1 MSKRRGFDIDFPA
14 GTETPAEEE
23 FPRGPEGYYTGG
35 GRAKPGASRRGPMAA
50 AISENAEALR
60 DRAEAER
67 AIREENDRLAHDYV
81 RLKRAGLITD
91 LVPIDA
97 VLTTKL
103 TRDRAAGPDPE
114 IEELKASIRE
124 VGLSN
129 PIRVEPVGDH
139 YELVQGFRRLSAYRE
154 LYAETGDEAYA
165 RIPAGLVAS
174 GEALVGL
181 YRKMVDENLV
191 RRGISFAEMA
201 QLALSFAR
209 DPNTETTDIEEAITL
224 LYASAGRQ
232 KRSYIRHFA
241 TLLEELGDDLHHA
254 EAIPRKLGLELVK
267 RMGDEEGFSDGLRE
281 MLAGQGDVSSDYEV
295 ARLADALKSAPKASP
310 KPKGSSAN
318 AAAKTTLRCTV
329 PAGTVRCAARDGK
342 VELAMERDFSSIDRH
357 RLEAAVAA
365 FMAALDD

>member
-129 PIRVEPVGDH
+129 PIRAS
-139 YELVQGFRRLSAYRE
+139 RTWSKALSAVKSRSRSRQE
-154 LYAETGDEAYA
+154 GRDSA
-165 RIPAGLVAS
+165 PQP
-174 GEALVGL
+174 
-181 YRKMVDENLV
+181 
-191 RRGISFAEMA
+191 RRPVTCSSE
-201 QLALSFAR
+201 S
-209 DPNTETTDIEEAITL
+209 
-224 LYASAGRQ
+224 SAG
-232 KRSYIRHFA
+232 I
-241 TLLEELGDDLHHA
+241 G
-254 EAIPRKLGLELVK
+254 
-267 RMGDEEGFSDGLRE
+267 
-281 MLAGQGDVSSDYEV
+281 
-295 ARLADALKSAPKASP
+295 AL
-310 KPKGSSAN
+310 
-318 AAAKTTLRCTV
+318 
-329 PAGTVRCAARDGK
+329 
-342 VELAMERDFSSIDRH
+342 
-357 RLEAAVAA
+357 
-365 FMAALDD
+365 

>member
-14 GTETPAEEE
+14 GTEAPAEEE

-129 PIRVEPVGDH
+129 PIRVEPVDDH

-154 LYAETGDEAYA
+154 LYAETG
-165 RIPAGLVAS
+165 

-254 EAIPRKLGLELVK
+254 EAIPRKLGLDLVK
-267 RMGDEEGFSDGLRE
+267 RMGDEEGFTDGLRE
-281 MLAGQGDVSSDYEV
+281 MLSGQGEVSSDYEV
-295 ARLADALKSAPKASP
+295 ARLADALKSAPKAGP

-318 AAAKTTLRCTV
+318 AAAKTTLRCTG

-342 VELAMERDFSSIDRH
+342 IELAMERDFSSIDRH